1 MQAAIFPDHNI
12 ERIMRSKGTI
22 VVLVVV
28 LLVLFAGCAGCTTY
42 NTLVES
48 EEQVEQVWGDVETQ
62 YQRRADLIPN
72 LVNTVRGAADFEQ
85 ETLESVTQARAR
97 ATSIN
102 LTADDLTDPAK
113 VRAFQEAQSQLS
125 GALSRL
131 LAVSENYPQLRA
143 TEAFRDLQVQLE
155 GTENRISVARRDYNA
170 TVRQHNTKVRRFPSN
185 IFAGMLGFDTR
196 SPFEAEEGAEE
207 APTVDFSS

>member
-1 MQAAIFPDHNI
+1 
-12 ERIMRSKGTI
+12 MRSTGTI
-22 VVLVVV
+22 AILVVV
-28 LLVLFAGCAGCTTY
+28 LLVLFAGCAGCSTY
-42 NTLVES
+42 NSMIAS
-48 EEQVEQVWGDVETQ
+48 EESVEQSWADVETQ

-85 ETLESVTQARAR
+85 ETLESVTEARAR

-102 LTADDLTDPAK
+102 LTADDLSDPAK

-143 TEAFRDLQVQLE
+143 TESFRDLQVQLE
-155 GTENRISVARRDYNA
+155 GTENRINVARRDYNGS
-170 TVRQHNTKVRRFPSN
+170 VREYNTQVRRFPAN
-185 IFAGMLGFDTR
+185 IFAGIFGFDRRT
-196 SPFEAEEGAEE
+196 PFEADEGAEE